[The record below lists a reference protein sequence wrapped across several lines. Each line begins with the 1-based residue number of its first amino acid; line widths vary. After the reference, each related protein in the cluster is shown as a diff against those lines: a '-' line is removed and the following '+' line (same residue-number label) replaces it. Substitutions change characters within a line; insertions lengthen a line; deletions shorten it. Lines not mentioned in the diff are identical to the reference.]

1 MKIYR
6 VKLANRTVVPPCSD
20 KISVAEFDKTPD
32 NDIVIQPTQ
41 FMKCL
46 LILDMLCQG
55 RKQVGIMLRHPH
67 K

>member
-46 LILDMLCQG
+46 LILDMP
-55 RKQVGIMLRHPH
+55 RKKTSRHYAATST
-67 K
+67 